1 MAHNEGIS
9 HEFIAA
15 SSRLDVDE
23 LENGKIKIWR
33 DYFDMATY
41 SRALQTP

>member
-15 SSRLDVDE
+15 WSHLDVDE

-33 DYFDMATY
+33 DFSDMATY
-41 SRALQTP
+41 SRALQAP